1 MRYIGL
7 DLALTTAHKAL
18 VMDDRGQALT
28 VVMSVNTSAV
38 ALEQLFRRAR
48 EGAAEDEPLAVVME
62 PTGMAWFPVAVF
74 CQRRGVKVYL
84 VNSQQ
89 VADLRRYYRKHAKS
103 DRIDARVLA
112 KLPIVSP
119 EKLHPLQ
126 LISATQLAC
135 QRGCK
140 ELNRLMDLSTAI
152 QNRLRAIDRFAWPGL
167 EQVLTDNAAPLTRWF
182 RENWY
187 DPRQVLTLGATG
199 LQQAWQKSGLKS
211 TEMLESADDWAAAI
225 VQLAQEVLS
234 LYGSEAEYLDYAYL
248 QAEVTREQALLA
260 MLETEHRR
268 LQLKTVRPLYRQLH
282 PSRNLESLHG
292 VGQDGAAVY
301 FSFVGNP
308 ERFPDHASFRGWS
321 GMIPRSSQSG
331 ARESK
336 GLHISQAGPD
346 LVKKF
351 SFMGAEAAR
360 QWDPQ
365 IAAIYYN
372 QIVRHGKHHT
382 QALCA
387 CATHLLD
394 RIWTILKEDR
404 PYELRD
410 VDGTPVTV
418 SQARQIIAE
427 RYIVPKEVR
436 QRNNQRTRRARQE
449 QRAEKKQKRESRP
462 NQVRGK
468 SQTSSE

>member
-7 DLALTTAHKAL
+7 DLALVAVHKAL
-18 VMDDRGQALT
+18 VIDEQGRDVTPVL
-28 VVMSVNTSAV
+28 SVKTSAL
-38 ALEQLFRRAR
+38 ALEQLFQRAR
-48 EGAAEDEPLAVVME
+48 EGATPDEALVVVME
-62 PTGMAWFPVAVF
+62 PTGMAWFPIAVF
-74 CQRRGVKVYL
+74 CHRQGVQVYL

-126 LISATQLAC
+126 LIRASQLAC

-140 ELNRLMDLSTAI
+140 ELDRLGDIQIAI

-167 EQVLTDNAAPLTRWF
+167 EQVLVDNIAPLTRWF
-182 RENWY
+182 REHWY
-187 DPRQVLTLGATG
+187 DPGTVVSLGVTG
-199 LQQAWQKSGLKS
+199 LLENWPESGGK
-211 TEMLESADDWAAAI
+211 AAEIREANEYAI
-225 VQLAQEVLS
+225 ALVQLAEQVLA
-234 LYGSEAEYLDYAYL
+234 LYGPESAFLDYAYL

-260 MLETEHRR
+260 MLEAEYQQ

-282 PSRNLESLHG
+282 PSRNLETLYG
-292 VGQDGAAVY
+292 VAQDGAAVY
-301 FSFVGNP
+301 FSFIGDP
-308 ERFPDHASFRGWS
+308 KRFPNHASFRGWS

-331 ARESK
+331 TSEAK
-336 GLHISQAGPD
+336 GLPISQAGPD

-351 SFMGAEAAR
+351 SFLGAETAR

-365 IAAIYYN
+365 IAAIYYD
-372 QIVRHGKHHT
+372 QVVHHGKHHT
-382 QALCA
+382 QAVCA

-404 PYELRD
+404 AYELRD
-410 VDGTPVTV
+410 VDGTPVTAQ
-418 SQARQIIAE
+418 QARQIITT
-427 RYIVPKEVR
+427 RYNVPKEIR
-436 QRNNQRTRRARQE
+436 QRNNQKTRRARRE
-449 QRAEKKQKRESRP
+449 QQAEKNHKREGRP
-462 NQVRGK
+462 NQARGEFETP
-468 SQTSSE
+468 SI

>member
-28 VVMSVNTSAV
+28 VVLSVNTSAV
-38 ALEQLFRRAR
+38 ALEELFRRAR
-48 EGAAEDEPLAVVME
+48 EGTAEDEPLAVVME

-140 ELNRLMDLSTAI
+140 ELDRLIDLSTAI
-152 QNRLRAIDRFAWPGL
+152 HNRLRAIDRFAWPGL
-167 EQVLTDNAAPLTRWF
+167 EKVLLDNAAPIIRWF

-187 DPRQVLTLGATG
+187 DPCQVLALGAAG
-199 LQQAWQKSGLKS
+199 LQQEWEKSGIKS
-211 TEMLESADDWAAAI
+211 TEMPELADDWASEL

-260 MLETEHRR
+260 MLEAEHRR

-282 PSRNLESLHG
+282 PRRNLESLHG

-331 ARESK
+331 ASEAK
-336 GLHISQAGPD
+336 GMHISQAGPD

-365 IAAIYYN
+365 IAAIYFN
-372 QIVRHGKHHT
+372 QIVHHGKHHT

-418 SQARQIIAE
+418 RQARQIIAE
-427 RYIVPKEVR
+427 RYTVPKEVR
-436 QRNNQRTRRARQE
+436 QRNNQRTRHARQE
-449 QRAEKKQKRESRP
+449 QRAEKKHKRESRP
-462 NQVRGK
+462 NEVRGK
-468 SQTSSE
+468 SQTSSN

>member
-18 VMDDRGQALT
+18 VLDERGQAITAAL
-28 VVMSVNTSAV
+28 SVSTSAT
-38 ALEQLFRRAR
+38 ALEQLFRCAR
-48 EGAAEDEPLAVVME
+48 EGAPEDEPLVVVME
-62 PTGMAWFPVAVF
+62 PTGMAWLPIAAF
-74 CQRRGVKVYL
+74 CQRQGVSVYL

-112 KLPIVSP
+112 RLPIVSP

-126 LISATQLAC
+126 LISAAQLAC

-140 ELNRLMDLSTAI
+140 ELNRLTYLGTAI

-167 EQVLTDNAAPLTRWF
+167 EQVLPDNISVLTRWL
-182 RENWY
+182 REHWY
-187 DPRQVLTLGATG
+187 DPRRVVAVGAAG
-199 LQQAWQKSGLKS
+199 LQQAWQ
-211 TEMLESADDWAAAI
+211 ESELQSAELPSQDYWAAAL
-225 VQLAQEVLS
+225 VQLAQDVLA
-234 LYGSEAEYLDYAYL
+234 LYGDESEFLDYAYL

-260 MLETEHRR
+260 MLEAEHRQ
-268 LQLKTVRPLYRQLH
+268 LQLKTVRPLYRRLH
-282 PSRNLESLHG
+282 PSRNLESLYG

-301 FSFVGNP
+301 CSFIGDP
-308 ERFPDHASFRGWS
+308 RRFPDHASFRGWS

-331 ARESK
+331 ATEAK
-336 GLHISQAGPD
+336 GLHISQSGPD

-351 SFMGAEAAR
+351 SFLGAETAR

-365 IAAIYYN
+365 IAAIYYK
-372 QIVRHGKHHT
+372 QVVHYGKHHT
-382 QALCA
+382 QAVCA

-404 PYELRD
+404 AYELRD
-410 VDGTPVTV
+410 ADGTPVTAE
-418 SQARQIIAE
+418 QARRIIATQ
-427 RYIVPKEVR
+427 YTVPKEVR
-436 QRNNQRTRRARQE
+436 QRNNQRTRRARREHQ
-449 QRAEKKQKRESRP
+449 AEKKLKRESRP
-462 NQVRGK
+462 DEVRGK
-468 SQTSSE
+468 SQTPSD